1 MFRSWSYF
9 LFTPG
14 FLIPVSESSDVFQS
28 NILAPLQSAYLYEES
43 KQFFRYKSAVL
54 VKNPDIE
61 DKYNAFR
68 ARKTKAGYSEDDL
81 KETYGFLL
89 FEDSSKANALGQT
102 GVISGNSTCTTLG
115 DPAKGVY
122 ISMYSDCLDIN
133 RWYHGKSGYI
143 AIIRLTKGKVKKVAE
158 NYTQHFTEPTVG
170 YDCHV
175 SDQLPSVSSKTSS
188 FLAFERTQFYI
199 YELLHD
205 GSSEASQSPSAA
217 CPFAIVSFSYMDTK
231 ASPVTLEKSEVQKQ
245 VHHYLL
251 WRGQLQIQNQIYHI
265 DLRSTAVAFIPVQ
278 LPLVI
283 KVDQAIHMS
292 VLRSLLPRTV
302 FETSY
307 TEEVFLDGFYCDLCE
322 FVSSEAN
329 EASSFALLLS
339 EIKEKDFALII
350 PLIDGGFLIL
360 MHSSHFLRYDDVES
374 ASAGVMQGLFVFPDS
389 RFVTRDTK
397 FREKNCALSSEILRI
412 LPLLSYAEGEAE
424 KTSMDPKDEL
434 CEVLTEHMQSYA
446 TLINPGL
453 SSSPS
458 RPSRELG
465 MFPDHYDVAEAHRHL
480 YSSPEWNNRT
490 WETFK
495 SYLSK
500 PNSFELPVAKVSE
513 ILASGQEE
521 RREELDDDV
530 YICLSSPEEAP
541 SSPVCM
547 EAEDQSSSDK
557 QSLGNTETSMDIGFA
572 SPEFQIAAIPMS
584 QNAVPDNLQSEIVTK
599 GDPICAHLTEQPNKA
614 DDPGAQDPLIPSTSE
629 DLPAELIVSITSA
642 ERKVPDEVSTS
653 KHTDFHFSGL
663 STMAKLQTGDVNSAI
678 DESDKAKKCLDF
690 PNVANHQKSTKRKKR
705 RRIYSVVKKKVSG
718 TSVKTHR
725 STSVMV
731 EHLNCETQEH
741 SEELN
746 LPQLRSSLKPKWKK
760 LHRLES
766 KFDKLSSKNN
776 KLRSAVDSVKTEEK
790 KPDVAL
796 ASFQGD
802 SFLEI
807 LPLRKKMERWDLKPV
822 VTECGRILVPFGSVD
837 FADQVKSMQC
847 TKKDECPEKV
857 LHNVP
862 VTLPDKVTMDKQLGS
877 ASETA
882 IAEATSTSTVDDEN
896 RQLDHEDILK
906 PHVDDS
912 GQVPLTPNFCSV
924 SPRNDTNSL
933 SKTIETKQLEI
944 FSPVK
949 LSPKGELLLSKL
961 KSVLSRRKRTLDLP
975 TKPQKREHVDQESDF
990 CFKKRKVNSDTE
1002 TPKGNN
1008 PTPPS
1013 VNVSKMASVDPLFAY
1028 CLGLT
1033 PKENLEN
1040 FQKTKKVDTLPR
1052 KDSTEKEEHTPLDKQ
1067 PQIIQRPLSI
1077 FPRRSRIKT
1086 LKRHQGVSAENVKKK
1101 WWLHFQTP
1109 ACFTTEKK
1117 YNDCTSDKTVRKTVK
1132 EKMKSTCTS
1141 TDALNLLADLA
1152 LSNDK
1157 VPPPSS
1163 QALESAPKDSVKKCD
1178 LSKSLSSGD
1187 QESVLHA
1194 LLRNPATRAL
1204 QSLESPSKCSLVAEN
1219 NLVSLISEDHAYS
1232 LPPSSLLLDL
1242 SGTTFQVPPLS
1253 GSTRLLNHHQSMYGY
1268 GAKTLHPSVS
1278 TGDIS
1283 EHSKTPENLQK
1294 HRRKLKHSRTFVMK
1308 EKSIQVTRKW
1318 EENYNFNL
1326 DSRFTSDAKDKIIIR
1341 ALHGPWDFSMQDTAE
1356 EVRLIFHMWIG
1367 LFYSRSTSRFFQVDP
1382 TLMQQCSEE
1391 SGSVDTA
1398 SGTLSG
1404 RTKPEPEICSAVD
1417 LSSLTESPD
1426 LEASKLLDL
1435 SKKDNAASE
1444 PESGILDLSVKN
1456 FDDKRVSVEQH
1467 PNKEVTLVSNKS
1479 LKALS
1484 AVKPAPGLQEKETF
1498 QFDKEM
1504 VHFRDIFSEVKG
1516 DTDIESKT
1524 AETENRLLHFG
1535 HNEAPSS
1542 KSDRIFCQSEVT
1554 KNLPAEAQSDGA
1566 TLGTEPVLHECSKD
1580 ISFKKVGIENEEPA
1594 VRNLPQQDALC
1605 SPTSVVDKEVNSGEE
1620 CNVIHTG
1627 VGLQE
1632 KEICQ
1637 GGSRG
1642 PSPDMMNRNDE
1653 SVYKES
1659 DIVCN
1664 GTYVHEKLPGE
1675 ESLASPDKTDNQEG
1689 KMDCCTTATVKDFKN
1704 EDVCVKKDGDKNE
1717 SWTSAADID
1726 RDLRNESLPKL
1737 CGDLAQQGYISEN
1750 SLVDEQLPLSA
1761 SMEDSSLCVNPDV
1774 SEHESPSFETVST
1787 PSEIA
1792 PELTDTASQE
1802 NLDINSTDSQE
1813 LVLPIP
1819 CEDSHDSPTAP
1830 CFPQEKNS
1838 VESPNKMETS
1848 DQSLES
1854 NSECEEENLEQTL
1867 LEVQESP
1874 SKCEGNNVYEVDEQ
1888 LTEKTDSKTDESS
1901 SKLSKS
1907 LNLVLN
1913 PTHPP
1918 KDVGEVYVVPP
1929 EGRVENVVRDQEPI
1943 PFISEATNPVAALPD
1958 QISVALNISTEGE
1971 LPSCKSSLH
1980 DETYTPEMF
1989 REEFDSRSPTP
2000 TIDEKPHDLNLCP
2013 SPSRS
2018 TGDLT
2023 DFEDDQNV
2031 TEKSTPT
2038 DDLPF
2043 NKKLQTST
2051 VNTNP
2056 NPPGGLCPDVKIR
2069 TLRVLRSLNEFIEN
2083 PNHQETLADP
2093 DFPPHTSFVSGEV
2106 LQEEEKANL
2115 SNECRPYPQRPVMA
2129 VKPSKSEESQPH
2141 WQPKDIDLK
2150 TTSQCKEASGNS
2162 VRHLSQNSMIL
2173 KETRQ
2178 FFKENSD
2185 GFDSNHSV
2193 CKSFSNTLWLANI
2206 SSESGTEE
2214 DTDSLSS
2221 SPQNYR
2227 RTTSKLNQISSSPS
2241 SSVQCPKS
2249 EESFPEL
2256 GDQDPTFMEYTVNG
2270 TAEDIIIH
2278 VTQRDCSDKLLTCHK
2293 YDTISDDG
2301 CIAGPQSSLKCTVFN
2316 SGQKRP
2322 YSFLEQLSQRCLQ
2335 NDLTQA
2341 SMEQECLIFSE
2352 QMKNLL
2358 KKGKREPL
2366 SQPDTHDSSA
2376 SCTSPLTISFSKL
2389 EEQEDSME
2397 FLDTRVVRQKIQVDM
2412 SSRKDQTALTE
2423 ERKVTRA
2430 LSQENGKPMEHP
2442 GISAMTAECA
2452 RLYNARMHDVCSAK
2466 KVLPRSKSRKGHQS
2480 DPRTDKSNHFDFCDQ
2495 MKKELDE
2502 TFRSNLNAVV
2512 KKSCKTKYR
2521 FFIMVTS
2528 DDIFFKETKAQLET
2542 EGHTAVQPSEFFLG
2556 EDGSSSL
2563 LIILRNEDIAEHICK
2578 IPHLLKL
2585 KMSPGVLFAGV
2596 DEPDDVINLT
2606 HQELFIR
2613 AGFVMFDRA
2622 VLEPLSVGNMKKISK
2637 ILQELSGMGKWKWML
2652 HYRDSRR
2659 LKENARL
2666 SEEAKEKKLLM
2677 YWCQDA
2683 GILDVLPYHEC
2694 DQMTREQPDYLAC
2707 LLRLQVQHVSS
2718 RFLVF
2723 ITDATTDG
2731 AFEKNGILTMTLNTF
2746 LTVFIRNIQS
2756 LTEEG

>member
-1 MFRSWSYF
+1 MESRHGGA
-9 LFTPG
+9 PREG

-89 FEDSSKANALGQT
+89 FDDSSKANALGQT
-102 GVISGNSTCTTLG
+102 GIISGNSTCTTLG

-143 AIIRLTKGKVKKVAE
+143 AIIRLTKVKGKVKKVAE

-205 GSSEASQSPSAA
+205 GSSEASQSPSTA

-231 ASPVTLEKSEVQKQ
+231 ASPVTLEKSSLCTFASTSNIIKK
-245 VHHYLL
+245 HYLL

-307 TEEVFLDGFYCDLCE
+307 TESLSVFLDGFYCDLCE

-339 EIKEKDFALII
+339 EIKRKDFALII

-389 RFVTRDTK
+389 RFVTRVERNSTDTK

-446 TLINPGL
+446 TLINPGF

-521 RREELDDDV
+521 R
-530 YICLSSPEEAP
+530 
-541 SSPVCM
+541 
-547 EAEDQSSSDK
+547 
-557 QSLGNTETSMDIGFA
+557 N
-572 SPEFQIAAIPMS
+572 
-584 QNAVPDNLQSEIVTK
+584 
-599 GDPICAHLTEQPNKA
+599 
-614 DDPGAQDPLIPSTSE
+614 
-629 DLPAELIVSITSA
+629 
-642 ERKVPDEVSTS
+642 
-653 KHTDFHFSGL
+653 
-663 STMAKLQTGDVNSAI
+663 
-678 DESDKAKKCLDF
+678 F
-690 PNVANHQKSTKRKKR
+690 PNVANHQTSTKRKKR

-718 TSVKTHR
+718 TSVKTH
-725 STSVMV
+725 S
-731 EHLNCETQEH
+731 
-741 SEELN
+741 
-746 LPQLRSSLKPKWKK
+746 
-760 LHRLES
+760 
-766 KFDKLSSKNN
+766 
-776 KLRSAVDSVKTEEK
+776 
-790 KPDVAL
+790 
-796 ASFQGD
+796 
-802 SFLEI
+802 
-807 LPLRKKMERWDLKPV
+807 
-822 VTECGRILVPFGSVD
+822 SVD

-847 TKKDECPEKV
+847 TKK
-857 LHNVP
+857 
-862 VTLPDKVTMDKQLGS
+862 
-877 ASETA
+877 
-882 IAEATSTSTVDDEN
+882 
-896 RQLDHEDILK
+896 
-906 PHVDDS
+906 
-912 GQVPLTPNFCSV
+912 
-924 SPRNDTNSL
+924 
-933 SKTIETKQLEI
+933 
-944 FSPVK
+944 
-949 LSPKGELLLSKL
+949 
-961 KSVLSRRKRTLDLP
+961 
-975 TKPQKREHVDQESDF
+975 
-990 CFKKRKVNSDTE
+990 
-1002 TPKGNN
+1002 GNAN
-1008 PTPPS
+1008 
-1013 VNVSKMASVDPLFAY
+1013 
-1028 CLGLT
+1028 
-1033 PKENLEN
+1033 
-1040 FQKTKKVDTLPR
+1040 
-1052 KDSTEKEEHTPLDKQ
+1052 
-1067 PQIIQRPLSI
+1067 
-1077 FPRRSRIKT
+1077 
-1086 LKRHQGVSAENVKKK
+1086 
-1101 WWLHFQTP
+1101 
-1109 ACFTTEKK
+1109 
-1117 YNDCTSDKTVRKTVK
+1117 NDCTSDKTVRKTVK
-1132 EKMKSTCTS
+1132 EK
-1141 TDALNLLADLA
+1141 
-1152 LSNDK
+1152 
-1157 VPPPSS
+1157 
-1163 QALESAPKDSVKKCD
+1163 ALESAPKDSVKKCD

-1187 QESVLHA
+1187 Q
-1194 LLRNPATRAL
+1194 
-1204 QSLESPSKCSLVAEN
+1204 
-1219 NLVSLISEDHAYS
+1219 D
-1232 LPPSSLLLDL
+1232 
-1242 SGTTFQVPPLS
+1242 
-1253 GSTRLLNHHQSMYGY
+1253 
-1268 GAKTLHPSVS
+1268 
-1278 TGDIS
+1278 
-1283 EHSKTPENLQK
+1283 
-1294 HRRKLKHSRTFVMK
+1294 
-1308 EKSIQVTRKW
+1308 
-1318 EENYNFNL
+1318 
-1326 DSRFTSDAKDKIIIR
+1326 
-1341 ALHGPWDFSMQDTAE
+1341 
-1356 EVRLIFHMWIG
+1356 
-1367 LFYSRSTSRFFQVDP
+1367 
-1382 TLMQQCSEE
+1382 
-1391 SGSVDTA
+1391 
-1398 SGTLSG
+1398 
-1404 RTKPEPEICSAVD
+1404 
-1417 LSSLTESPD
+1417 LTESPD

-1498 QFDKEM
+1498 QTCTKHLNLNPIETCAKDESPCQKAIESE
-1504 VHFRDIFSEVKG
+1504 RTRKTCLKRIFSDCFITINQNDSHFNEVKD
-1516 DTDIESKT
+1516 DTNIE
-1524 AETENRLLHFG
+1524 
-1535 HNEAPSS
+1535 
-1542 KSDRIFCQSEVT
+1542 I
-1554 KNLPAEAQSDGA
+1554 
-1566 TLGTEPVLHECSKD
+1566 
-1580 ISFKKVGIENEEPA
+1580 
-1594 VRNLPQQDALC
+1594 RNLPQQDALC

-1675 ESLASPDKTDNQEG
+1675 
-1689 KMDCCTTATVKDFKN
+1689 
-1704 EDVCVKKDGDKNE
+1704 
-1717 SWTSAADID
+1717 
-1726 RDLRNESLPKL
+1726 
-1737 CGDLAQQGYISEN
+1737 QGYISEN
-1750 SLVDEQLPLSA
+1750 SL
-1761 SMEDSSLCVNPDV
+1761 
-1774 SEHESPSFETVST
+1774 
-1787 PSEIA
+1787 
-1792 PELTDTASQE
+1792 
-1802 NLDINSTDSQE
+1802 
-1813 LVLPIP
+1813 
-1819 CEDSHDSPTAP
+1819 
-1830 CFPQEKNS
+1830 EKNS

-1874 SKCEGNNVYEVDEQ
+1874 SKCEGNNVHEVDEQ

-1901 SKLSKS
+1901 SKLSK
-1907 LNLVLN
+1907 
-1913 PTHPP
+1913 
-1918 KDVGEVYVVPP
+1918 
-1929 EGRVENVVRDQEPI
+1929 R
-1943 PFISEATNPVAALPD
+1943 
-1958 QISVALNISTEGE
+1958 
-1971 LPSCKSSLH
+1971 
-1980 DETYTPEMF
+1980 
-1989 REEFDSRSPTP
+1989 
-2000 TIDEKPHDLNLCP
+2000 
-2013 SPSRS
+2013 
-2018 TGDLT
+2018 
-2023 DFEDDQNV
+2023 
-2031 TEKSTPT
+2031 
-2038 DDLPF
+2038 
-2043 NKKLQTST
+2043 
-2051 VNTNP
+2051 
-2056 NPPGGLCPDVKIR
+2056 
-2069 TLRVLRSLNEFIEN
+2069 
-2083 PNHQETLADP
+2083 
-2093 DFPPHTSFVSGEV
+2093 EV

-2115 SNECRPYPQRPVMA
+2115 IMA

-2141 WQPKDIDLK
+2141 WQPKDIDPK
-2150 TTSQCKEASGNS
+2150 TTSQCNEASGNS

-2173 KETRQ
+2173 KET
-2178 FFKENSD
+2178 KNSD

-2193 CKSFSNTLWLANI
+2193 CKYFSNTLWLANI

-2221 SPQNYR
+2221 SPPQNYR
-2227 RTTSKLNQISSSPS
+2227 RTMSKLNQISSSPS

-2249 EESFPEL
+2249 E
-2256 GDQDPTFMEYTVNG
+2256 
-2270 TAEDIIIH
+2270 
-2278 VTQRDCSDKLLTCHK
+2278 
-2293 YDTISDDG
+2293 
-2301 CIAGPQSSLKCTVFN
+2301 
-2316 SGQKRP
+2316 
-2322 YSFLEQLSQRCLQ
+2322 
-2335 NDLTQA
+2335 
-2341 SMEQECLIFSE
+2341 
-2352 QMKNLL
+2352 
-2358 KKGKREPL
+2358 
-2366 SQPDTHDSSA
+2366 
-2376 SCTSPLTISFSKL
+2376 
-2389 EEQEDSME
+2389 
-2397 FLDTRVVRQKIQVDM
+2397 
-2412 SSRKDQTALTE
+2412 
-2423 ERKVTRA
+2423 
-2430 LSQENGKPMEHP
+2430 
-2442 GISAMTAECA
+2442 
-2452 RLYNARMHDVCSAK
+2452 
-2466 KVLPRSKSRKGHQS
+2466 
-2480 DPRTDKSNHFDFCDQ
+2480 

-2666 SEEAKEKKLLM
+2666 SEEANEKKLLM

-2731 AFEKNGILTMTLNTF
+2731 GFEKNGILTMTLNTF

>member
-1 MFRSWSYF
+1 MESRNGGASSE
-9 LFTPG
+9 G
-14 FLIPVSESSDVFQS
+14 FLIPVSESSDAFQS

-43 KQFFRYKSAVL
+43 QQFFRYKSAVL
-54 VKNPDIE
+54 VKNPDLE
-61 DKYNAFR
+61 NKYNAFR
-68 ARKTKAGYSEDDL
+68 AGKTNAGYSEDDL

-89 FEDSSKANALGQT
+89 FDDGSKANALGQT

-158 NYTQHFTEPTVG
+158 NYTQNFTEPTVG
-170 YDCHV
+170 CDCHV

-205 GSSEASQSPSAA
+205 GSSETSQSPSAA

-231 ASPVTLEKSEVQKQ
+231 ASPVTLGKSEVQKQ
-245 VHHYLL
+245 VHHYLP

-278 LPLVI
+278 LPSVI
-283 KVDQAIHMS
+283 KVNQAIHMS

-307 TEEVFLDGFYCDLCE
+307 TEEVFLDGSYCDLCE

-360 MHSSHFLRYDDVES
+360 MHSSHFLRYDDAES
-374 ASAGVMQGLFVFPDS
+374 ASAEVMKGLFVFPDS
-389 RFVTRDTK
+389 RFVRRDTK
-397 FREKNCALSSEILRI
+397 FREKNCPLSSEILHI
-412 LPLLSYAEGEAE
+412 LPVLSYAEGEAE
-424 KTSMDPKDEL
+424 KTSMDPEDEL

-446 TLINPGL
+446 TLINPGF

-465 MFPDHYDVAEAHRHL
+465 MFPDQYDVAEAHRHL
-480 YSSPEWNNRT
+480 YLSPEWNNRT

-495 SYLSK
+495 SYMSK
-500 PNSFELPVAKVSE
+500 PDSFQLPIAKVSE

-521 RREELDDDV
+521 RRQELDDDV
-530 YICLSSPEEAP
+530 YICLSSPEEAQ

-547 EAEDQSSSDK
+547 EAEDQSPDE
-557 QSLGNTETSMDIGFA
+557 QSLCNIGVSMDIDFP

-584 QNAVPDNLQSEIVTK
+584 QNIVRDNVQSDIVTK
-599 GDPICAHLTEQPNKA
+599 DDPTCAHLTDQSNKA
-614 DDPGAQDPLIPSTSE
+614 DDPGAQDPLTPPTSE
-629 DLPAELIVSITSA
+629 DLPAEFIVSITSA
-642 ERKVPDEVSTS
+642 KRKVPDEVSTS
-653 KHTDFHFSGL
+653 KHTDFNFSGL
-663 STMAKLQTGDVNSAI
+663 STMAKLRTAEVNSVI
-678 DESDKAKKCLDF
+678 DLSDKAKRCLDF
-690 PNVANHQKSTKRKKR
+690 PKVTNHQKSTKRKKR
-705 RRIYSVVKKKVSG
+705 RRIYSVVKKKVSSS
-718 TSVKTHR
+718 SVKTH
-725 STSVMV
+725 SLKTAVSSVKV
-731 EHLNCETQEH
+731 EHLNRETQEH
-741 SEELN
+741 SEELHF
-746 LPQLRSSLKPKWKK
+746 PQMRSSLKPKWKK
-760 LHRLES
+760 LNRR
-766 KFDKLSSKNN
+766 KCRFGTLSSKSY
-776 KLRSAVDSVKTEEK
+776 KLRSAVDSDKTEEM
-790 KPDVAL
+790 KPDVGL
-796 ASFQGD
+796 VSFQGD
-802 SFLEI
+802 SFLEV

-822 VTECGRILVPFGSVD
+822 LSECGRILLPFGSVD
-837 FADQVKSMQC
+837 FSDQVKSMLC

-857 LHNVP
+857 SHDVP
-862 VTLPDKVTMDKQLGS
+862 VTLPDPVTMDKQLGS

-882 IAEATSTSTVDDEN
+882 VAEATSTSTVDDEN
-896 RQLDHEDILK
+896 RQLDHEDILT
-906 PHVDDS
+906 PPVDYS
-912 GQVPLTPNFCSV
+912 GRVPLTPNFCSV
-924 SPRNDTNSL
+924 SPTNDTNNL
-933 SKTIETKQLEI
+933 AKTTETKQLEI
-944 FSPVK
+944 FSPVE
-949 LSPKGELLLSKL
+949 LSPKGKLLLSKL
-961 KSVLSRRKRTLDLP
+961 KSVLSRRKRKLDLP
-975 TKPQKREHVDQESDF
+975 TKPQKREDVDQESDF
-990 CFKKRKVNSDTE
+990 CFKRSKVNSDTE
-1002 TPKGNN
+1002 TPRGNN
-1008 PTPPS
+1008 ATPQS

-1033 PKENLEN
+1033 PKQNLEN
-1040 FQKTKKVDTLPR
+1040 VQKTKKVDALLR
-1052 KDSTEKEEHTPLDKQ
+1052 NDSTQKEEHTPLDKQ
-1067 PQIIQRPLSI
+1067 PQISLRPLSI

-1086 LKRHQGVSAENVKKK
+1086 LKRHQGISAENVKKK
-1101 WWLHFQTP
+1101 C
-1109 ACFTTEKK
+1109 A
-1117 YNDCTSDKTVRKTVK
+1117 
-1132 EKMKSTCTS
+1132 
-1141 TDALNLLADLA
+1141 
-1152 LSNDK
+1152 
-1157 VPPPSS
+1157 
-1163 QALESAPKDSVKKCD
+1163 
-1178 LSKSLSSGD
+1178 
-1187 QESVLHA
+1187 
-1194 LLRNPATRAL
+1194 
-1204 QSLESPSKCSLVAEN
+1204 
-1219 NLVSLISEDHAYS
+1219 
-1232 LPPSSLLLDL
+1232 
-1242 SGTTFQVPPLS
+1242 TFQVPPLS
-1253 GSTRLLNHHQSMYGY
+1253 GSTRLLNHHQSMYGD

-1278 TGDIS
+1278 TGDIG
-1283 EHSKTPENLQK
+1283 EHTKTPENLQK

-1326 DSRFTSDAKDKIIIR
+1326 DSRFTSDAKDKVIIR

-1391 SGSVDTA
+1391 SGSVDVA
-1398 SGTLSG
+1398 SGTLSD
-1404 RTKPEPEICSAVD
+1404 RTRREPEICSAVD
-1417 LSSLTESPD
+1417 LSGLTETPD
-1426 LEASKLLDL
+1426 LDASKLLDL
-1435 SKKDNAASE
+1435 SKKDNAVLE

-1456 FDDKRVSVEQH
+1456 FDVKWVSVEQQL
-1467 PNKEVTLVSNKS
+1467 NKKVTLVSNKP

-1484 AVKPAPGLQEKETF
+1484 ALNPAPGLQEKEAF
-1498 QFDKEM
+1498 QFNKEM
-1504 VHFRDIFSEVKG
+1504 VLFRDISSEVK
-1516 DTDIESKT
+1516 DDKNIKSKT
-1524 AETENRLLHFG
+1524 AETEDKLLHFD

-1542 KSDRIFCQSEVT
+1542 KSDWIFCQSEVMR
-1554 KNLPAEAQSDGA
+1554 NLPLEPQSDGA
-1566 TLGTEPVLHECSKD
+1566 ALGTEPVLHESSED
-1580 ISFKKVGIENEEPA
+1580 ISFKKVGIENEEDT
-1594 VRNLPQQDALC
+1594 VRTIPQQDALC
-1605 SPTSVVDKEVNSGEE
+1605 SPTSVMDKEVNSGEE

-1637 GGSRG
+1637 DGSRG
-1642 PSPDMMNRNDE
+1642 PSPDMTNTYSTGVKE
-1653 SVYKES
+1653 SVNKES

-1664 GTYVHEKLPGE
+1664 GNYVHEKLPGE
-1675 ESLASPDKTDNQEG
+1675 ESPASLDRTDNREG
-1689 KMDCCTTATVKDFKN
+1689 NMDCCTTAAVKDFKN
-1704 EDVCVKKDGDKNE
+1704 EDVCVKKDGDQNE
-1717 SWTSAADID
+1717 SWISNADID
-1726 RDLRNESLPKL
+1726 GDLRNESLPKL
-1737 CGDLAQQGYISEN
+1737 CGGRAQQGYISED
-1750 SLVDEQLPLSA
+1750 SQVDEQLSLSA
-1761 SMEDSSLCVNPDV
+1761 SMEDSSLGVNPSV
-1774 SEHESPSFETVST
+1774 SKHESPSFETVST

-1792 PELTDTASQE
+1792 PELKDTASQE
-1802 NLDINSTDSQE
+1802 NFDINNTDCQKV
-1813 LVLPIP
+1813 VLPIS
-1819 CEDSHDSPTAP
+1819 CESSYDSPTAP
-1830 CFPQEKNS
+1830 CFPQEKDS

-1854 NSECEEENLEQTL
+1854 NSECEEKNLEQTL

-1874 SKCEGNNVYEVDEQ
+1874 SKCEGNNVCEVDEQ
-1888 LTEKTDSKTDESS
+1888 LTDKTDSKTDETSS
-1901 SKLSKS
+1901 FIKLLQPGSKSDETSSFIKLLQSGSKS

-1918 KDVGEVYVVPP
+1918 KDVGEVHVVPP
-1929 EGRVENVVRDQEPI
+1929 EDRVENVVQDQEPI
-1943 PFISEATNPVAALPD
+1943 PLISDATKPIAALPD
-1958 QISVALNISTEGE
+1958 QMSVASNISTEGE
-1971 LPSCKSSLH
+1971 LSPCKSSLL

-1989 REEFDSRSPTP
+1989 REQFDSRSPTP
-2000 TIDEKPHDLNLCP
+2000 TIDEKPCDLNFCS

-2018 TGDLT
+2018 TVDLI

-2031 TEKSTPT
+2031 TENSTPT
-2038 DDLPF
+2038 DDLPLD
-2043 NKKLQTST
+2043 KKLQTST

-2056 NPPGGLCPDVKIR
+2056 NPPVGLCPDIKIR
-2069 TLRVLRSLNEFIEN
+2069 TLRVLRSLNEFTEI

-2093 DFPPHTSFVSGEV
+2093 DFPPHKSFVSGEV
-2106 LQEEEKANL
+2106 LQEEEKTNL
-2115 SNECRPYPQRPVMA
+2115 SNEGRPYSQRPVMA
-2129 VKPSKSEESQPH
+2129 VKPSKSEESQAH
-2141 WQPKDIDLK
+2141 WQSKDIDPK
-2150 TTSQCKEASGNS
+2150 PTSQCKEASGNS
-2162 VRHLSQNSMIL
+2162 VKYLSPNSMIW
-2173 KETRQ
+2173 KETKQ
-2178 FFKENSD
+2178 FFKEKSD
-2185 GFDSNHSV
+2185 EIDSNHSV
-2193 CKSFSNTLWLANI
+2193 CEPSSKTRWLANTI
-2206 SSESGTEE
+2206 SSESDTEE
-2214 DTDSLSS
+2214 ETDTDSLSN
-2221 SPQNYR
+2221 SPHQNYR
-2227 RTTSKLNQISSSPS
+2227 RTMSKLNQGSSSPT
-2241 SSVQCPKS
+2241 SSVRCSKS

-2256 GDQDPTFMEYTVNG
+2256 GDQDPKFMEYTANG
-2270 TAEDIIIH
+2270 TAENIIIH
-2278 VTQRDCSDKLLTCHK
+2278 ITQRDSSDKLLTCHK
-2293 YDTISDDG
+2293 YDAISDDG
-2301 CIAGPQSSLKCTVFN
+2301 RIAGPQSSLKCTVFN

-2335 NDLTQA
+2335 NDITRA

-2358 KKGKREPL
+2358 KRSKKEPL
-2366 SQPDTHDSSA
+2366 SQPDTHNSSA
-2376 SCTSPLTISFSKL
+2376 ACTSPLTISFSRL

-2397 FLDTRVVRQKIQVDM
+2397 FLDTPLVRQKIQVDM
-2412 SSRKDQTALTE
+2412 SNSKVQTAFTE
-2423 ERKVTRA
+2423 ERKVIHA
-2430 LSQENGKPMEHP
+2430 LSQENSNPMEQP

-2466 KVLPRSKSRKGHQS
+2466 KVPPRSKSRKGHQS

-2521 FFIMVTS
+2521 FFILVTS

-2585 KMSPGVLFAGV
+2585 KMSAGVLFAGI

-2637 ILQELSGMGKWKWML
+2637 ILQELSKMGKWKWML

-2666 SEEAKEKKLLM
+2666 SEEANEKKLLM

-2683 GILDVLPYHEC
+2683 DILDVLPYHEC
-2694 DQMTREQPDYLAC
+2694 DQMTRDQPDYLAC

-2723 ITDATTDG
+2723 VTDATTDR
-2731 AFEKNGILTMTLNTF
+2731 AFERNGILTMTLNTF
-2746 LTVFIRNIQS
+2746 LTKS
-2756 LTEEG
+2756 STEIFRV

>member
-1 MFRSWSYF
+1 MESRNGGASSE
-9 LFTPG
+9 G
-14 FLIPVSESSDVFQS
+14 FLVPVSESSDVFHR
-28 NILAPLQSAYLYEES
+28 NILAPLQSAYLYDES

-54 VKNPDIE
+54 VENPALE
-61 DKYNAFR
+61 NKYNAFR
-68 ARKTKAGYSEDDL
+68 ARKAKAGYSEDDL

-89 FEDSSKANALGQT
+89 FDDGSKANALGQT

-158 NYTQHFTEPTVG
+158 NYTQNFTEPTVG
-170 YDCHV
+170 CDCHV

-205 GSSEASQSPSAA
+205 GSSETSQCPSAA

-231 ASPVTLEKSEVQKQ
+231 ASAVTLEKSEVQKQ
-245 VHHYLL
+245 VHRYLP
-251 WRGQLQIQNQIYHI
+251 WRGQLQIQNQTYHI

-278 LPLVI
+278 LPSVI

-292 VLRSLLPRTV
+292 VLRSLLPRSV

-360 MHSSHFLRYDDVES
+360 MHSSHFLRYDDAES
-374 ASAGVMQGLFVFPDS
+374 ASAEIVKGLFVFPDS
-389 RFVTRDTK
+389 RVVRTDTK
-397 FREKNCALSSEILRI
+397 FQEKTCPLSSEILRI
-412 LPLLSYAEGEAE
+412 LPVLSYAEGEAE
-424 KTSMDPKDEL
+424 KTPMDPKDEL
-434 CEVLTEHMQSYA
+434 CEVLTDHMQSYA
-446 TLINPGL
+446 TLINPGF

-465 MFPDHYDVAEAHRHL
+465 MFPDHYDVPEAHRHL
-480 YSSPEWNNRT
+480 YLSPEWNNRT

-495 SYLSK
+495 SYLTK
-500 PNSFELPVAKVSE
+500 PDSFQLPIAKVSE
-513 ILASGQEE
+513 ILASGEE
-521 RREELDDDV
+521 EQREELDDDV

-547 EAEDQSSSDK
+547 EAEDQSSDE
-557 QSLGNTETSMDIGFA
+557 QSLRKTGVSMDSDFP
-572 SPEFQIAAIPMS
+572 SPAFQIATIPMS
-584 QNAVPDNLQSEIVTK
+584 QDIVSDNLQSDIVTK
-599 GDPICAHLTEQPNKA
+599 DDPICAHLTDQPNKA
-614 DDPGAQDPLIPSTSE
+614 DDPGAQDPLIPPTSE

-653 KHTDFHFSGL
+653 KHTDFNFSDL
-663 STMAKLQTGDVNSAI
+663 STMAKLQTAEVNSVI

-690 PNVANHQKSTKRKKR
+690 PQVTKHQKSTKRKKR
-705 RRIYSVVKKKVSG
+705 RRIYSVVKKKVSR
-718 TSVKTHR
+718 TSVKACTLKTDV
-725 STSVMV
+725 SSVKV
-731 EHLNCETQEH
+731 EHLNRETQEH
-741 SEELN
+741 NEESN

-760 LHRLES
+760 LHRR
-766 KFDKLSSKNN
+766 KCRFGKLSSKNN
-776 KLRSAVDSVKTEEK
+776 KLGSAVDSGKTEET
-790 KPDVAL
+790 KPDVGL

-802 SFLEI
+802 SF

-822 VTECGRILVPFGSVD
+822 LSECGRILLPFGSVD
-837 FADQVKSMQC
+837 FVVQAKSVQC
-847 TKKDECPEKV
+847 AKKDECPEKV
-857 LHNVP
+857 LHDVP
-862 VTLPDKVTMDKQLGS
+862 VTLPDPVTMDKQLGS
-877 ASETA
+877 ASETTV
-882 IAEATSTSTVDDEN
+882 AEATSTSTVDDEN
-896 RQLDHEDILK
+896 RQPDHKDILT
-906 PHVDDS
+906 PPTDDS
-912 GQVPLTPNFCSV
+912 GRVLLTPNFRSV
-924 SPRNDTNSL
+924 SPRNDDPNNL

-944 FSPVK
+944 FPPVK
-949 LSPKGELLLSKL
+949 LSPKGEFLLSKL
-961 KSVLSRRKRTLDLP
+961 KSVLSRRKRKLDFP

-990 CFKKRKVNSDTE
+990 CFKKSKVDSDTE
-1002 TPKGNN
+1002 MPKGNN
-1008 PTPPS
+1008 ATPQS
-1013 VNVSKMASVDPLFAY
+1013 VNVSKVASVDPLFAY

-1040 FQKTKKVDTLPR
+1040 VQKNKKVDTLLR
-1052 KDSTEKEEHTPLDKQ
+1052 KVSTEKEEHTPFDKK

-1086 LKRHQGVSAENVKKK
+1086 LKRHQGISAENVKKK

-1109 ACFTTEKK
+1109 ACFTSEKK

-1152 LSNDK
+1152 LGNDK
-1157 VPPPSS
+1157 IPPQLS
-1163 QALESAPKDSVKKCD
+1163 QTLERTPEDSAKKCD
-1178 LSKSLSSGD
+1178 LSKSLSSAD

-1194 LLRNPATRAL
+1194 LLKNPAARAL
-1204 QSLESPSKCSLVAEN
+1204 QSLESPSKCSLVTEN
-1219 NLVSLISEDHAYS
+1219 NLVSLISTDHAYS

-1253 GSTRLLNHHQSMYGY
+1253 GSTRLLNHHQSMYGD

-1278 TGDIS
+1278 TGDIN

-1326 DSRFTSDAKDKIIIR
+1326 DSRFTSDAKDKVIIR
-1341 ALHGPWDFSMQDTAE
+1341 ALHGPWDFSIQDTAE

-1382 TLMQQCSEE
+1382 TLMQQCSEK
-1391 SGSVDTA
+1391 SGSVDMA
-1398 SGTLSG
+1398 SGTSSG
-1404 RTKPEPEICSAVD
+1404 RTKHEPEMCSPVD
-1417 LSSLTESPD
+1417 LSRITETPD
-1426 LEASKLLDL
+1426 VEASKLLDL
-1435 SKKDNAASE
+1435 SKKDNAVSE

-1456 FDDKRVSVEQH
+1456 LEVKRVSVEQQ
-1467 PNKEVTLVSNKS
+1467 PSKKVTLVPNKP
-1479 LKALS
+1479 LNALS
-1484 AVKPAPGLQEKETF
+1484 AMKPSPGLQEKEAF
-1498 QFDKEM
+1498 QLDKEM
-1504 VHFRDIFSEVKG
+1504 VHFRDISSEVK
-1516 DTDIESKT
+1516 DDEKIKNKT
-1524 AETENRLLHFG
+1524 AETENKVLHFD

-1542 KSDRIFCQSEVT
+1542 KCDNIFCQSEVMR
-1554 KNLPAEAQSDGA
+1554 NLPFEPQSDGA
-1566 TLGTEPVLHECSKD
+1566 TLGTEPVLHESSKD
-1580 ISFKKVGIENEEPA
+1580 ISVKKVGIENEA
-1594 VRNLPQQDALC
+1594 CTVRNLPLQDALC
-1605 SPTSVVDKEVNSGEE
+1605 SLTSVMDKEENSGAE

-1637 GGSRG
+1637 DGGRG
-1642 PSPDMMNRNDE
+1642 SSPDLTKRNDE
-1653 SVYKES
+1653 FVNKES

-1664 GTYVHEKLPGE
+1664 GNYVHEKLPGE
-1675 ESLASPDKTDNQEG
+1675 ESLDKTDNQEG
-1689 KMDCCTTATVKDFKN
+1689 NMDCCTTATVKDFKN
-1704 EDVCVKKDGDKNE
+1704 EDVCVKKDGDKNK
-1717 SWTSAADID
+1717 SWISNADID

-1737 CGDLAQQGYISEN
+1737 CGGLSQQGYISEN
-1750 SLVDEQLPLSA
+1750 SQVDEQLPLSV
-1761 SMEDSSLCVNPDV
+1761 SMEDSSLYVNPSV
-1774 SEHESPSFETVST
+1774 SKHESPSFETVSS
-1787 PSEIA
+1787 PSEMA
-1792 PELTDTASQE
+1792 PELKDTASQE
-1802 NLDINSTDSQE
+1802 DLDINNTDCQKV
-1813 LVLPIP
+1813 VLPIS
-1819 CEDSHDSPTAP
+1819 CEGSYDSPTAP
-1830 CFPQEKNS
+1830 CFPQEKDS
-1838 VESPNKMETS
+1838 VESPNKSETS
-1848 DQSLES
+1848 DESLES
-1854 NSECEEENLEQTL
+1854 NSECEEKNLEQTL
-1867 LEVQESP
+1867 LEVPESP
-1874 SKCEGNNVYEVDEQ
+1874 SKCEGNNVCEVDEQ
-1888 LTEKTDSKTDESS
+1888 LTDETDSKTDETSS
-1901 SKLSKS
+1901 GLSKS

-1913 PTHPP
+1913 PTHPT
-1918 KDVGEVYVVPP
+1918 KDVDQVYVPP
-1929 EGRVENVVRDQEPI
+1929 EDQVKNVVQDQKPI
-1943 PFISEATNPVAALPD
+1943 PLISDVTKPIAELPD
-1958 QISVALNISTEGE
+1958 QMSVPSNISTEGE
-1971 LPSCKSSLH
+1971 LSLCKSSLI

-2000 TIDEKPHDLNLCP
+2000 TIDEKPHDSNSCS

-2023 DFEDDQNV
+2023 DFEDDHNV
-2031 TEKSTPT
+2031 TENSTPT

-2056 NPPGGLCPDVKIR
+2056 NAPVGLCPDIKIR
-2069 TLRVLRSLNEFIEN
+2069 TLRVLQSLNELIAI
-2083 PNHQETLADP
+2083 PNHQKTLADP
-2093 DFPPHTSFVSGEV
+2093 DFPPHKSFVSGQV
-2106 LQEEEKANL
+2106 LQKEERNL
-2115 SNECRPYPQRPVMA
+2115 SNECRPYSQRPIMA
-2129 VKPSKSEESQPH
+2129 VKPSKSEESQAH
-2141 WQPKDIDLK
+2141 WQSKDIDPK

-2162 VRHLSQNSMIL
+2162 VKYLSPNSMIL
-2173 KETRQ
+2173 KETKQ
-2178 FFKENSD
+2178 FFKEKSD
-2185 GFDSNHSV
+2185 GLDSDRSV
-2193 CKSFSNTLWLANI
+2193 CEPSSKTLCLANTI
-2206 SSESGTEE
+2206 SGESDTEE
-2214 DTDSLSS
+2214 DTDSLSNS
-2221 SPQNYR
+2221 HHQNYK
-2227 RTTSKLNQISSSPS
+2227 RTMSKLNQISSSPS
-2241 SSVQCPKS
+2241 SSVRCFKS
-2249 EESFPEL
+2249 EEHFPEL
-2256 GDQDPTFMEYTVNG
+2256 GDQDPKFMEYTVNG
-2270 TAEDIIIH
+2270 IAEDIIIH
-2278 VTQRDCSDKLLTCHK
+2278 VTQRDGSDKLLTCHK
-2293 YDTISDDG
+2293 YDTISDD
-2301 CIAGPQSSLKCTVFN
+2301 GPQSSLKCTVFN

-2335 NDLTQA
+2335 NDLTRA

-2358 KKGKREPL
+2358 KRSKKEPL
-2366 SQPDTHDSSA
+2366 SQPDTQNSSA

-2389 EEQEDSME
+2389 EEKEDSME
-2397 FLDTRVVRQKIQVDM
+2397 FLDTPLVRQKIQVDM
-2412 SSRKDQTALTE
+2412 SNSKDQTAFTE
-2423 ERKVTRA
+2423 DRKVIHA
-2430 LSQENGKPMEHP
+2430 LSLENSNPMEQP

-2452 RLYNARMHDVCSAK
+2452 RLYNARMHEVCSAK
-2466 KVLPRSKSRKGHQS
+2466 KAPARSKGGKGHRS
-2480 DPRTDKSNHFDFCDQ
+2480 DTRTVKSNHFDFCDQ
-2495 MKKELDE
+2495 IKKELDE
-2502 TFRSNLNAVV
+2502 TFQSNLNAVV

-2528 DDIFFKETKAQLET
+2528 DDVFFKETKAQLET

-2563 LIILRNEDIAEHICK
+2563 LIILRNEDIAEHVCK

-2585 KMSPGVLFAGV
+2585 KMSPGVLFAGI

-2613 AGFVMFDRA
+2613 GGFVMFDRA

-2637 ILQELSGMGKWKWML
+2637 VLQELSRMGKWKWML

-2659 LKENARL
+2659 LKESARL
-2666 SEEAKEKKLLM
+2666 SEEANEKKLLM

-2683 GILDVLPYHEC
+2683 GITDVLPYHEC
-2694 DQMTREQPDYLAC
+2694 DQMTRDQPDYLAC
-2707 LLRLQVQHVSS
+2707 LLRLQAQHVSS

-2723 ITDATTDG
+2723 ITDATTES

-2746 LTVFIRNIQS
+2746 LTKSSAEIFRV
-2756 LTEEG
+2756 